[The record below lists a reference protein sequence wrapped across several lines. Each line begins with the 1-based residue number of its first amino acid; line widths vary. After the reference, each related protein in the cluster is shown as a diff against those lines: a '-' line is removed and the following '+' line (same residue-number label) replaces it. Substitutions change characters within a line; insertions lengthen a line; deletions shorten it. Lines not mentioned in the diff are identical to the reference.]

1 MKKLILLISLAAL
14 IGCQGPE
21 QYGTGLESADKI
33 KRGSAQK
40 FDLLIMDSQT
50 GEPYEVAR
58 MAMLNTLKS
67 WGYVEGVNLRTT
79 YFSIENDLKRGEEI
93 LKAEMK
99 KDYDV
104 IFTNGTV
111 MTLAATNV
119 GLDHPKHRFVFACV
133 TDPVGMH
140 AIDDFINPPK
150 SNFTGVSWPVKV
162 KSRFQFIKELIP
174 GVKTIGL
181 IYADMPQSHSYKGWV
196 DDLLENDLDFKNI
209 EVIFRKVPLITG
221 KKGTQEMAALSKKHV
236 LELDSRVDVFLS
248 PNDQMGVQEYFPR
261 MVYANAT
268 KPLIGL
274 GRKDVMLGWG
284 ATMVI
289 YPSPVSMGRQA
300 ARMIKELFTGR
311 DIKKII
317 PEWPK
322 EYGLAFDLDKT
333 AEFGIKVSIEYLEM
347 AGEDVIKRDEE

>member
-1 MKKLILLISLAAL
+1 
-14 IGCQGPE
+14 
-21 QYGTGLESADKI
+21 
-33 KRGSAQK
+33 
-40 FDLLIMDSQT
+40 
-50 GEPYEVAR
+50 
-58 MAMLNTLKS
+58 
-67 WGYVEGVNLRTT
+67 
-79 YFSIENDLKRGEEI
+79 
-93 LKAEMK
+93 
-99 KDYDV
+99 
-104 IFTNGTV
+104 
-111 MTLAATNV
+111 
-119 GLDHPKHRFVFACV
+119 
-133 TDPVGMH
+133 
-140 AIDDFINPPK
+140 
-150 SNFTGVSWPVKV
+150 
-162 KSRFQFIKELIP
+162 
-174 GVKTIGL
+174 
-181 IYADMPQSHSYKGWV
+181 
-196 DDLLENDLDFKNI
+196 
-209 EVIFRKVPLITG
+209 
-221 KKGTQEMAALSKKHV
+221 
-236 LELDSRVDVFLS
+236 
-248 PNDQMGVQEYFPR
+248 